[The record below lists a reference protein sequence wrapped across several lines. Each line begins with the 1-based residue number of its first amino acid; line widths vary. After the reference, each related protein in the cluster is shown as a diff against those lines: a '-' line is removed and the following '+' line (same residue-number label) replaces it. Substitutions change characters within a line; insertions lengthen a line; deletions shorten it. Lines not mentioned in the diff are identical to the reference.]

1 MPYDHEADR
10 ELVQQAFSRDWGEPA
25 AAIYVR
31 QFIPRFWVRGR
42 AADGSPAS
50 QHRVRRLFRFL
61 VNAGYLI
68 VAIAAELITNVSPAF
83 DYPGKTYR
91 GRVRGAED
99 SSAVQFA
106 DSVCG
111 GDFWL
116 VRSGSRL
123 AAAKTGSSAPVL
135 VMWSAAG
142 AQRPQLDRNKLRWPD
157 GSSAAL
163 WLDTEESQR
172 LVPV

>member
-1 MPYDHEADR
+1 MPYDQEADR
-10 ELVQQAFSRDWGEPA
+10 ELVQQAFSREWAEPVT
-25 AAIYVR
+25 AIHVR
-31 QFIPRFWVRGR
+31 QFTPRFWVRGR
-42 AADGSPAS
+42 AADGSPGS

-61 VNAGYLI
+61 INAGYLI

-83 DYPGKTYR
+83 DYPDKTYR
-91 GRVRGAED
+91 GRVRGGEG

-106 DSVCG
+106 DSVRG

-116 VRSGSRL
+116 VRSASRL
-123 AAAKTGSSAPVL
+123 AAAKTGSPAPVMVL
-135 VMWSAAG
+135 WSAAG
-142 AQRPQLDRNKLRWPD
+142 SQRPQLERNKLRWPD
-157 GSSAAL
+157 GSSAAF